1 MRLLVGQLPIKAKWR
16 DATLVVRDFSES
28 NKQTLSANVAISLH
42 SYPHFHQ
49 LILPILSWGVKLISS
64 SQYKMLLRNSLTRL
78 HIKWFQR
85 NYLFNNHFFNILR
98 VFSLESSQILW
109 MRSGVY
115 APVLINLHT
124 QGSKQKL
131 SKTKA

>member
-28 NKQTLSANVAISLH
+28 NKQTLSANVAIGLH

-64 SQYKMLLRNSLTRL
+64 SQ
-78 HIKWFQR
+78 
-85 NYLFNNHFFNILR
+85 
-98 VFSLESSQILW
+98 VFSSSTKCFLRIAL
-109 MRSGVY
+109 RDYISNGFS
-115 APVLINLHT
+115 AFTCLIIT
-124 QGSKQKL
+124 S
-131 SKTKA
+131 SIS